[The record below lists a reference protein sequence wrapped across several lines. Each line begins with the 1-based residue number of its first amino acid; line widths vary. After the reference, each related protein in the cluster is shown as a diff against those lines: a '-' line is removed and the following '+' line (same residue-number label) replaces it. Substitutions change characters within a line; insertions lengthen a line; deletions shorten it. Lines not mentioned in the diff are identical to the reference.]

1 MSRDM
6 SQKLS
11 LTLRMGI
18 VVVMLT
24 LVLFGMIARKQWTLA
39 TGTPVVLETQPV
51 DPRSLF
57 RGDYVRLNYTINTL
71 DSAGYPALSTV
82 KRGDT
87 VYVTLVPGEPYWQ
100 PKTVSTECPNDAS
113 SVVLKGR
120 VDRVNRRWN
129 RETRQYEVSHN
140 VRVKFGVEHYFVP
153 EGTGRAIE
161 RPVGGEKVSIEVA
174 VDRFGNA
181 GIRAVLINGVP
192 RYIETLF

>member
-1 MSRDM
+1 M

-11 LTLRMGI
+11 LALRIGI

-24 LVLFGMIARKQWTLA
+24 LVLFGMIARKQWTLV
-39 TGTPVVLETQPV
+39 TGTPVVLETRPV

-71 DSAGYPALSTV
+71 DSAKYPALSTV
-82 KRGDT
+82 KRGD
-87 VYVTLVPGEPYWQ
+87 VVFVTLVPGEVYWQ
-100 PKTVSTECPNDAS
+100 PETVSTECPGTD

-129 RETRQYEVSHN
+129 REMRQYEVSHN
-140 VRVKFGVEHYFVP
+140 VRVKFGIENYFVP
-153 EGTGRAIE
+153 EGAGRAIE
-161 RPVGGEKVSIEVA
+161 RPAEGEKVSIEVA